1 MTARSEEQ
9 RRAKGRGRERR
20 ILEEREAEYAEKLE
34 EKAVIVAIAR
44 RVEGGNCSRRRMTI
58 PLSPAYRM
66 SEKDKERERERNS
79 RETCGESEKEG
90 TSERVQQGTRTQ
102 SDDQGGDEEEK

>member
-1 MTARSEEQ
+1 MTASEEQ
-9 RRAKGRGRERR
+9 RRQAKGTGRERR
-20 ILEEREAEYAEKLE
+20 ILEERGAEYAEELE
-34 EKAVIVAIAR
+34 EKAVIVAMAR

-66 SEKDKERERERNS
+66 SEKDKEGERGILEN
-79 RETCGESEKEG
+79 CGESEKEG